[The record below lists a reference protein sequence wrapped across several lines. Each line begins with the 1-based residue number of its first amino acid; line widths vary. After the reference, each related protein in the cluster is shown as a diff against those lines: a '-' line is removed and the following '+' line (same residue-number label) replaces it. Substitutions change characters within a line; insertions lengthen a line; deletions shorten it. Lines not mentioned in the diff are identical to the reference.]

1 MRLFWAFME
10 VIASFM
16 AVISRDLVER
26 DVFKSSM
33 RSFHSSA
40 SSSRCKTWWRTLS
53 LTEELALAGE
63 SRSSISMSS
72 MGLVHEAGLMMDV
85 AGLLTEGGD
94 AVNVAGSL
102 TLIERIGLAE
112 AAGVLGVTGALRGV
126 KVGDG
131 VVVDTFEGVEKN
143 RRLLSDG
150 SPVSGDCPGV

>member
-1 MRLFWAFME
+1 
-10 VIASFM
+10 
-16 AVISRDLVER
+16 
-26 DVFKSSM
+26 
-33 RSFHSSA
+33 
-40 SSSRCKTWWRTLS
+40 
-53 LTEELALAGE
+53 
-63 SRSSISMSS
+63 
-72 MGLVHEAGLMMDV
+72 MMDV

-102 TLIERIGLAE
+102 TLIETIGLAE
-112 AAGVLGVTGALRGV
+112 AAGVLGATGALRGV